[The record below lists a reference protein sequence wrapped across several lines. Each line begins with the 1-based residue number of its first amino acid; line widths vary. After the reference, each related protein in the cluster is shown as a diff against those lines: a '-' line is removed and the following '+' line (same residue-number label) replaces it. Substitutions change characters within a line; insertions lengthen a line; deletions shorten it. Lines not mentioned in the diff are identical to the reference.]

1 MDFTRDDITNRIGV
15 KIPRGNKKFIP
26 AVDFR
31 DDEIEPGSDKSLS
44 NSERDDERRRLVD
57 VFPNMV
63 HLVKDNIID
72 LRTLDQ
78 QREGACTV
86 ACLMHLIHASGKD
99 HLHPLTGRGNRRK
112 PMTWNQIKQKKYWN
126 GIYKKILRGNV
137 KEPGVILDHQEMF
150 QVGLEQRI
158 PVISNVVSDP
168 SFRYVPILSRGY
180 NERYL
185 NPNVVSDASKWIDQ
199 IQDLIEG
206 LIIRGIPVGIAQN
219 GHARVIVGF
228 NDTDIVML
236 DSWGDNW
243 AQKRPKMYKYQDT
256 FSAGFSTLPK
266 YVIYGAVRDIIY
278 FDTTLEQQMGQLNVS
293 AGESKH
299 SEPRKP
305 TRMSTRR
312 STRRS
317 RRNGLSTELGQ
328 PSYW

>member
-1 MDFTRDDITNRIGV
+1 MDFTRDDITNRTGI

-26 AVDFR
+26 AVKFEDHEVEQAR
-31 DDEIEPGSDKSLS
+31 ILS
-44 NSERDDERRRLVD
+44 NKERDDERRRLVD

-63 HLVKDNIID
+63 PLVKNNIIE

-78 QREGACTV
+78 MQEGACTV
-86 ACLMHLIHASGKD
+86 ACLLNLIHVSGKD
-99 HLHPLTGRGNRRK
+99 NLHPMTGRGARRK
-112 PMTWNQIKQKKYWN
+112 AMSWNQIKQKKYWN
-126 GIYKKILRGNV
+126 GIYKKILRGNI
-137 KEPGVILDHQEMF
+137 KEPGAILDHQEML

-158 PVISNVVSDP
+158 PVISNVVSDT
-168 SFRYVPILSRGY
+168 SFRYVPITSRGY

-185 NPNVVSDASKWIDQ
+185 NRNVVSNASLWIDQ

-206 LIIRGIPVGIAQN
+206 LINRGIPVGIAQN

-243 AQKRPKMYKYQDT
+243 TQKRPKMYKYQDT
-256 FSAGFSTLPK
+256 FKAGFSTLPK

-278 FDTTLEQQMGQLNVS
+278 FDTSIEQQMEQLSVS
-293 AGESKH
+293 AGERKQ
-299 SEPRKP
+299 SEPKP
-305 TRMSTRR
+305 ARRSTRR

-317 RRNGLSTELGQ
+317 RKNGLSTELGQ
-328 PSYW
+328 PILW

>member
-1 MDFTRDDITNRIGV
+1 MDFTRDDITNRTGI

-31 DDEIEPGSDKSLS
+31 DDEIEPGSAEVLS
-44 NSERDDERRRLVD
+44 NEERDDERRRLVD

-63 HLVKDNIID
+63 PLVKDNILD
-72 LRTLDQ
+72 LRTLNQ
-78 QREGACTV
+78 GEEGACTV

-99 HLHPLTGRGNRRK
+99 NLHPMTGRGNRRK
-112 PMTWNQIKQKKYWN
+112 AMTWNQVKQKKYWN

-137 KEPGVILDHQEMF
+137 KEPGTILDHQEML
-150 QVGLEQRI
+150 QIGLEQRI
-158 PVISNVVSDP
+158 PVISSAVSDP
-168 SFRYVPILSRGY
+168 LFRYVPILSRGY

-185 NPNVVSDASKWIDQ
+185 NRNVVSNASLWIDQ
-199 IQDLIEG
+199 IQELIES
-206 LIIRGIPVGIAQN
+206 LINRGIPVGIAQN

-243 AQKRPKMYKYQDT
+243 TQKRPKMYKYQDT
-256 FSAGFSTLPK
+256 FKAGFSTLPK

-278 FDTTLEQQMGQLNVS
+278 FDTSIEQQMEQLSVS
-293 AGESKH
+293 AGESKQN
-299 SEPRKP
+299 EPKSAR
-305 TRMSTRR
+305 RSARR

-317 RRNGLSTELGQ
+317 RRNGLSQDLGQ
-328 PSYW
+328 PRLW